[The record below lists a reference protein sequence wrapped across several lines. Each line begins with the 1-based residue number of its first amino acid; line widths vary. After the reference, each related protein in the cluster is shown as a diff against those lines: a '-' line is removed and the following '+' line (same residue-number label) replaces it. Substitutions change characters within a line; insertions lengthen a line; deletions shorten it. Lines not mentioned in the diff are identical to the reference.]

1 MLKIWYGRENSDR
14 EKFIYESIEK
24 DGGLAMVIV
33 PDQYTL
39 EAERQAFRYMNSGV
53 LMDVEVLS
61 LSRLGQR
68 LLKKTGLGRFTFI
81 DRYGRYMLLSRIV
94 SEKDGELT
102 VFRGMKDRESFISML
117 SDFISE
123 MKQYGVTPEELKA
136 MGDDGSSKSD
146 ILKDKLRDLSLIFGE
161 YEKAI
166 DGKYT
171 DSEDRLS
178 LYAKAAAESDEVK
191 NTTFWIYG
199 FDSFTPRNLSVIGA
213 LMENGR
219 DVNVVLTCDYSPE
232 YDELFALS
240 KIVIKRL
247 QETASERGIR
257 YRLSEIGDKTEISK
271 APAMKAIEQSLYSIA
286 PETGAD
292 PEGLTV
298 VRCANLYNEAESAAA
313 FILKLIREEGLRY
326 RDIAVICGD
335 SGKRRSILGRV
346 FREYGI
352 DVFDDEKRSILSS
365 PLATYVTALMNTVNG
380 RLRAAD
386 LIAVHKSGLS
396 DLTDDEIEEIEN
408 YAIKYRIRGNM
419 WKKPFVKGQTEYGD
433 DGLEMINSLRE
444 RAVAPTLAMEELF
457 KSSKT
462 VRDFLAGCYG
472 FLSEGGAGERLKE
485 IAELQSGEGLFDL
498 AAETAQSWSMLMSA
512 FDQMAE
518 LMGDEPFD
526 GEKTLEILTAGLSQ
540 MEIGVLPTSADD
552 VLIGTMQRTRMGEIK
567 ALLITGANEGLI
579 PMAPPGDGLFSP
591 EELEYFSGEG
601 KDLCKTDG
609 VRTMEETLAIYRNLS
624 KPEKHLYISY
634 SEADEEGK
642 EIKPSELIGNI
653 TRLFPDAEILPDVVN
668 RDDNLDIIG
677 GRVNTLRHFTEEL
690 QKAKKGEKIDPVW
703 SDVKNWLAENSP
715 GDMRL
720 LKEGLA
726 FTNSQQ
732 PLGKER
738 AKSLFSKAEGQGG
751 KPLSLSPSRIERFG
765 RCPFSHFVAYG
776 LRPKERRIFETAGRE
791 IGDLYHGCIMEV
803 SRTLTEQNMWQTV
816 TRDRCR
822 AMVEDVVRKSAATY
836 REGVFD
842 FSGEEKYKTGR
853 VIDACALVCW
863 ILVEQV
869 RAGKIKESMY
879 EEAFGTGRKLPE
891 IRVDCAAGTVV
902 IEGKIDRV
910 DILPDDRVKIID
922 YKTGKEVFD
931 IDEAAAGYRLQLM
944 LYLEAA
950 GDRKGKDRRPAGVFY
965 FRIDDPRE
973 SREVMEGEDGAEKLA
988 DKIRKHFR
996 MNGLMVNDPAVIDG
1010 IAGDFTD
1017 ASDVVPLKRKKDG
1030 EIAAAA
1036 STGAGAEF
1044 LISEEEFDELR
1055 NQVMRTVNNLCAD
1068 LLDGKIDIRPKMS
1081 KKVTPC
1087 QYCDYKGIC
1096 RFDLNFPGCGYDI
1109 VK

>member
-1 MLKIWYGRENSDR
+1 MLNIWYGRENRDR
-14 EKFIYESIEK
+14 EKFIYESIER
-24 DGGLAMVIV
+24 DGGLTMVIV

-39 EAERQAFRYMNSGV
+39 EAERQAFRCMKRDV
-53 LMDVEVLS
+53 LLDVEILS

-68 LLKKTGLGRFTFI
+68 LLKKTGLGRGTFI
-81 DRYGRYMLLSRIV
+81 DRYGRYMLLSEIV
-94 SEKDGELT
+94 SDKDEELT
-102 VFRGMKDRESFISML
+102 VFRGMKDRESFIDML

-123 MKQYGVTPEELKA
+123 MKQYGVDSDTLKA
-136 MGDDGSSKSD
+136 MGEDESQKSD
-146 ILKDKLRDLSLIFGE
+146 ILKDKLKDLSLIFGE

-178 LYAKAAAESDEVK
+178 LYAKAAGEVSEIK
-191 NTTFWIYG
+191 ETTFWVYG

-213 LMENGR
+213 LMENVA
-219 DVNVVLTCDYSPE
+219 DVNVVLACDYSPE

-247 QETASERGIR
+247 EDAAKEREIS
-257 YRLSEIGDKTEISK
+257 YRLSEIGDVIETPKVS
-271 APAMKAIEQSLYSIA
+271 AMKAIERSLYSIA

-292 PEGLTV
+292 SDGLTV
-298 VRCANLYNEAESAAA
+298 VRCANLYNEAESAAS
-313 FILKLIREEGLRY
+313 FVLKLVREEGLRY
-326 RDIAVICGD
+326 RDIAVICND
-335 SGKRRSILGRV
+335 SGKRKSILRRV
-346 FREYGI
+346 FQEYGI
-352 DVFDDEKRSILSS
+352 EVFDDEKRSIMSS
-365 PLATYVTALMNTVNG
+365 PLATYVTSLMKTVTG
-380 RLRAAD
+380 KFSAPD

-396 DLTDDEIEEIEN
+396 EMTDDEIEEIEN
-408 YAIKYRIRGNM
+408 YSIKYRIRGNM
-419 WKKPFVKGQTEYGD
+419 WKKPFVKGQMEYGD
-433 DGLEMINSLRE
+433 DGLEMINYLRE
-444 RAVAPTLAMEELF
+444 RAVAPAIAMEELF
-457 KSSKT
+457 KSAKT
-462 VRDFLAGCYG
+462 VRDFLAGCYRL
-472 FLSEGGAGERLKE
+472 LSEGGAGERLKE
-485 IAELQSGEGLFDL
+485 ISDLQSGEGLFDL
-498 AAETAQSWSMLMSA
+498 AAETTQSWSMLMSA

-526 GEKTLEILTAGLSQ
+526 GEKTLEILTAGLSR
-540 MEIGVLPTSADD
+540 MEIGVLPASADD
-552 VLIGTMQRTRMGEIK
+552 VIIGTMQRTRLGRIK
-567 ALLITGANEGLI
+567 AMLITGANEGII
-579 PMAPPGDGLFSP
+579 PMAPQADGLFTA

-609 VRTMEETLAIYRNLS
+609 VRAMEETLAMYRNLS

-642 EIKPSELIGNI
+642 EIKPSELIESI
-653 TRLFPDAEILPDVVN
+653 LRIFPDAEILPDAVN
-668 RDDNLDIIG
+668 REDRREVIG

-703 SDVKNWLAENSP
+703 SEVSSWLAGHSP
-715 GDMRL
+715 DDMRL
-720 LKEGLA
+720 IREGLA

-732 PLGKER
+732 PLGREK
-738 AKSLFSKAEGQGG
+738 ADSLFSKAEIRGG
-751 KPLSLSPSRIERFG
+751 KPLSLSPSRIEKFG

-791 IGDLYHGCIMEV
+791 IGDLYHSCIMEV
-803 SRTLTEQNMWQTV
+803 SKTLTEENLWQTV
-816 TRDRCR
+816 TRDQCR
-822 AMVEDVVRKSAATY
+822 TLVETAVRKTAATY

-922 YKTGKEVFD
+922 YKTGREVFD
-931 IDEAAAGYRLQLM
+931 TDEAAAGYRLQLM

-973 SREVMEGEDGAEKLA
+973 SREVTEGEDGAEKLA

-1010 IAGDFTD
+1010 IAGDFLE

-1030 EIAAAA
+1030 EIAATA
-1036 STGAGAEF
+1036 STGAGAKF

-1096 RFDLNFPGCGYDI
+1096 RFDLNFPGCGYDVI
-1109 VK
+1109 K